1 MDDPAVAHTTIGVCL
16 VGGLV
21 SFMLFGVMT
30 TQTYIYYKRFS
41 DDCLKLKALVALM
54 WYDSAHNIDSTERV
68 PVNRT
73 CDSAHTLCV
82 GHLLYVY
89 TIYDNAHTETILGRP
104 APKSYAITIF
114 LYGVTGAIVQGFF
127 SFRIYAF
134 SKKLYLCIFIYAL
147 AVLRML
153 DCIASLYVGLQMTS
167 LAGYLEQEE
176 WRATAGLTGVI
187 SLACFVTMRNNFIW
201 FAAFIVEA
209 KIFSNSLLASHR
221 DEFNSLNSRE
231 TLRAINDQNI
241 SLSLP
246 RTYIIMNLGLS
257 ENFGFINFDHL
268 TFPAVMRVDW
278 VRVYQDPDNV
288 QVGCNP
294 ADYPTADYINQYMEA
309 YTNPNLTT
317 WVHDFRQVIP
327 KNRLADTC

>member
-30 TQTYIYYKRFS
+30 TQMYIYYKRFS
-41 DDCLKLKALVALM
+41 DDCLKLKALVAFM
-54 WYDSAHNIDSTERV
+54 WYDPAHNIDSTERV

-89 TIYDNAHTETILGRP
+89 TIYDSAHTETILGRP
-104 APKSYAITIF
+104 APKSYAATIF

-134 SKKLYLCIFIYAL
+134 SKKLYLCILIYAL

-153 DCIASLYVGLQMTS
+153 DGIASLYVGLQMTS

-176 WRATAGLTGVI
+176 WRATAGWAMGTANDLI
-187 SLACFVTMRNNFIW
+187 VTSTL
-201 FAAFIVEA
+201 VV
-209 KIFSNSLLASHR
+209 LLHRRRRDASR
-221 DEFNSLNSRE
+221 R
-231 TLRAINDQNI
+231 
-241 SLSLP
+241 
-246 RTYIIMNLGLS
+246 
-257 ENFGFINFDHL
+257 
-268 TFPAVMRVDW
+268 
-278 VRVYQDPDNV
+278 
-288 QVGCNP
+288 
-294 ADYPTADYINQYMEA
+294 
-309 YTNPNLTT
+309 
-317 WVHDFRQVIP
+317 
-327 KNRLADTC
+327 